1 MKKLIALAAFA
12 AAGLA
17 TSVASAADFGGGEA
31 GGAEIVPLPAPVL
44 IERAYN
50 NYYEENGNYFASP
63 YPLPYFGLFADWGPQ
78 YNFYATPYW
87 QAEWASRGPGP
98 GGPPRSRLYRHRQ

>member
-17 TSVASAADFGGGEA
+17 TSIASAADFGGAPPSEA
-31 GGAEIVPLPAPVL
+31 YVVPLPAPVL
-44 IERAYN
+44 IDRPYN
-50 NYYEENGNYFASP
+50 NYYEENGHYYASP

-87 QAEWASRGPGP
+87 QAEWAGRGAGGHGP
-98 GGPPRSRLYRHRQ
+98 RRHGYRR